1 MKVIDS
7 FDASDVHDVRT
18 VYTVALDDG
27 RTVDVMRKH
36 SPEWG
41 DRPLVYVMDPH
52 DDDIDCGA
60 VLSFLRSVTEG
71 GYSRKH

>member
-27 RTVDVMRKH
+27 RTIDVMRKH
-36 SPEWG
+36 S
-41 DRPLVYVMDPH
+41 RMRNSAPLEYVMDPH

-60 VLSFLRSVTEG
+60 VLAFLSPVTGG
-71 GYSRKH
+71 GYNREH